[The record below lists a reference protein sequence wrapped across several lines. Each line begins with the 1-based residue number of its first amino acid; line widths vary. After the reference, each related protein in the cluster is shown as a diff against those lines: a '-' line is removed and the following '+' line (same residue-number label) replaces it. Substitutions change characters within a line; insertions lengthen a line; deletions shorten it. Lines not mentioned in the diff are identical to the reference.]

1 MNIIQRTL
9 FLTLLSTCCS
19 TAFAYDMVPAA
30 KPQAATLL
38 KNATVHT
45 VLNGTLPHTDLLLE
59 NGKIK
64 AIGSHLTDASAT
76 VVDLTDKHVYPGLIA
91 LDTTLGLTEISMV
104 RSTND
109 TSDVGDDNPQ
119 LLAAAA
125 YNPDSEL
132 LPTVRANGITHAQS
146 TPRGDGLAGQ
156 SVLVNL
162 DAWTIED
169 ATHAAT
175 AQYHLYW
182 PELPRV
188 YADSERTKKAAEAY
202 QQAVKRIKQHF
213 NAAYRYQLSITGKPH
228 QKEDIRWQ
236 ALAPLFKGNGKL
248 FVHADQQQAI
258 EEAAALARQYQL
270 PLVIVGG
277 YDAWRLADVLNE
289 LHAAV
294 IYTHCLALPER
305 TDDPIAQAFKIPGLL
320 KKVGIPFA
328 IGFSDDWD
336 SRNLPLAAAQTVA
349 WGLTQEE
356 ALKAITYDAAQ
367 LLGANGLGAI
377 VEGYDASLVVSDG
390 DILDPMTSKIEALYI
405 DGRQVDLNN
414 RHRQLYQK
422 YLKR

>member
-9 FLTLLSTCCS
+9 LLTILSACS
-19 TAFAYDMVPAA
+19 CAAVAHDMAPAA
-30 KPQAATLL
+30 KPQGATLL

-45 VLNGTLPHTDLLLE
+45 VLNGTLSHTDLLLE
-59 NGKIK
+59 QGKIK
-64 AIGSHLTDASAT
+64 TIGSNLSAAEAR
-76 VVDLTDKHVYPGLIA
+76 VIDLTGKHIYPGLIA

-104 RSTND
+104 RSSND
-109 TSDVGDDNPQ
+109 TSDIGDDNPQ

-156 SVLVNL
+156 SLLVNL

-169 ATHAAT
+169 ATHTAT
-175 AQYHLYW
+175 GQYHLYW
-182 PELPRV
+182 PELPTV
-188 YADSERTKKAAEAY
+188 YADKARTEKAAEAY

-213 NAAYRYQLSITGKPH
+213 NAAYRYQLGSASKQH

-236 ALAPLFKGNGKL
+236 ALMPLFKGHGKL

-277 YDAWRLADVLNE
+277 YDAWRLAEVLNE
-289 LHAAV
+289 QHAAV
-294 IYTHCLALPER
+294 IYTHCLDLPARPDE
-305 TDDPIAQAFKIPGLL
+305 PIGQAFKIPGLL

-328 IGFSDDWD
+328 IGFSGDWD

-367 LLGANGLGAI
+367 IVGATGLGAI
-377 VEGYDASLVVSDG
+377 AEGYDASLVVSDG

-405 DGRQVDLNN
+405 DGRQIDLNN